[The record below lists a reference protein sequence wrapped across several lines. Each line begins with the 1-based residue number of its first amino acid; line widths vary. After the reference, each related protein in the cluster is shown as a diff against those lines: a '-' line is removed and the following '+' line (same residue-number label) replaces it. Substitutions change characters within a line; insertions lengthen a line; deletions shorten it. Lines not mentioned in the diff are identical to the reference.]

1 MVDTGDF
8 CIYIEVL
15 FCILISTRMK
25 GGSNCMQVLELQDVT
40 YSIRDRLLIDIDH
53 LQLQAGQVV
62 GLIGKNGQGKTTL
75 LRLIKGEILPEGGT
89 VKVEGVPYLMPQLKQ
104 DQTQGAS
111 GGEITS
117 EFFLQATRDRAK
129 LLLLDEPTTN
139 LDASHRQWVERKLK
153 RVDAG
158 VILVSHDRHLLDETC
173 SEIWVLDEGNVTVYS
188 GNYSDYITER
198 DRKRRHQ
205 QKEYEKYQKKKQQL
219 EKVAEVKKRQAER
232 ATVTPKSVSNSER
245 RQKGVS
251 VYYAGK
257 QKKLHKNRQAI
268 ETQIKQLE
276 PVEKPKQLSTIEM
289 EVPNQQQ
296 LHERTLIRF
305 HELAGWVEHKT
316 LWEPATLQLVGGQK
330 IGLIGDNGVGKTTLL
345 RMLLS
350 REHSDIQVNPQVK
363 FGYFAQNLSVLKT
376 EETVL
381 VNVMETSIQ
390 SETICRVVLA
400 QMGFYEQ
407 DIQKLVG
414 VLSGGERVKVALAKI
429 LVGDFNVL
437 VLDEPTNYLDIYAVA
452 ALEELLIEYPGTI
465 ILASHDQSIV
475 EAVCDQLLV
484 IDQNRLQLFKGTLSE
499 FQVYESQENRDHH
512 HDRLLQLNNRIS
524 DVLGRLSLDP
534 DDEQLQEQFDQ
545 LVAEKQEIEAL
556 E

>member
-1 MVDTGDF
+1 
-8 CIYIEVL
+8 
-15 FCILISTRMK
+15 
-25 GGSNCMQVLELQDVT
+25 MQVLELQDVT

-75 LRLIKGEILPEGGT
+75 LRLIKGEILPESGT

-139 LDASHRQWVERKLK
+139 LDTSHRQWVEHKLK

-173 SEIWVLDEGNVTVYS
+173 SEIWVLDESNVTVYS

-219 EKVAEVKKRQAER
+219 EKVAKIKRRQAER

-257 QKKLHKNRQAI
+257 QKNLHKNRQAI
-268 ETQIKQLE
+268 ETRIEQLE

-296 LHERTLIRF
+296 LH
-305 HELAGWVEHKT
+305 
-316 LWEPATLQLVGGQK
+316 
-330 IGLIGDNGVGKTTLL
+330 D

-350 REHSDIQVNPQVK
+350 SKHPDIQVNPQVK

-381 VNVMETSIQ
+381 VNVMETSVQ

-400 QMGFYEQ
+400 RMGFYEK
-407 DIQKLVG
+407 DIRKLVS

-429 LVGDFNVL
+429 LMGDFNVL

-484 IDQNRLQLFKGTLSE
+484 IDQNTLQLFEGTLSE
-499 FQVYESQENRDHH
+499 FQAYESQENRDHH

-534 DDEQLQEQFDQ
+534 DNEQLQEQFDQ
-545 LVAEKQEIEAL
+545 LMAEKKEIEAL

>member
-1 MVDTGDF
+1 
-8 CIYIEVL
+8 
-15 FCILISTRMK
+15 
-25 GGSNCMQVLELQDVT
+25 MQVLELQDVT

-53 LQLQAGQVV
+53 LQLHAGQVV

-75 LRLIKGEILPEGGT
+75 LRLIKGEILPDSGT
-89 VKVEGVPYLMPQLKQ
+89 VKVEGIPYLMPQLKQ

-139 LDASHRQWVERKLK
+139 LDANHRQWVERKLK
-153 RVDAG
+153 IMDAG
-158 VILVSHDRHLLDETC
+158 VILVSHDRHLLDGTC

-188 GNYSDYITER
+188 GNYSDYIIER
-198 DRKRRHQ
+198 DRKRRYQ

-219 EKVAEVKKRQAER
+219 EKAAEMKRRQAER
-232 ATVTPKSVSNSER
+232 ATVVPKSVSDPDR
-245 RQKGVS
+245 RQIGAAI
-251 VYYAGK
+251 YYAGK

-289 EVPNQQQ
+289 EVPNQQR
-296 LHERTLIRF
+296 LRERTIIRF
-305 HELAGWVEHKT
+305 YELAGGVEHKT
-316 LWEPATLQLVGGQK
+316 LWKPATLQLIGGQK
-330 IGLIGDNGVGKTTLL
+330 IGLIGDNGAGKTTLL

-350 REHSDIQVNPQVK
+350 SKHPDIRVNPQVK

-381 VNVMETSIQ
+381 VNVMETSVQ

-400 QMGFYEQ
+400 RMGFYEQ
-407 DIQKLVG
+407 DIRKLVG

-484 IDQNRLQLFKGTLSE
+484 IDQNTLQLFEGTLSE
-499 FQVYESQENRDHH
+499 FQAYDPQTKRDHQY
-512 HDRLLQLNNRIS
+512 DRLLQLNNRIS
-524 DVLGRLSLDP
+524 DILGRLSLEP
-534 DDEQLQEQFDQ
+534 DNEQLQEQFDQ
-545 LVAEKQEIEAL
+545 LVAEKKEIEAL

>member
-1 MVDTGDF
+1 
-8 CIYIEVL
+8 
-15 FCILISTRMK
+15 MK
-25 GGSNCMQVLELQDVT
+25 GGSDCMQVLELQDVT
-40 YSIRDRLLIDIDH
+40 YSIRERLLIDIDH
-53 LQLQAGQVV
+53 LQLHAGQVV

-75 LRLIKGEILPEGGT
+75 LRLIKGEILPDSGT
-89 VKVEGVPYLMPQLKQ
+89 VKVEGVPHLMPQLKQ
-104 DQTQGAS
+104 EQTQGAS

-153 RVDAG
+153 IMDAG

-188 GNYSDYITER
+188 GNYSDYIIER

-205 QKEYEKYQKKKQQL
+205 QKEYEKYQKKKRQL
-219 EKVAEVKKRQAER
+219 EKAAEMKRRQAER
-232 ATVTPKSVSNSER
+232 ATVVPKSVSDPDR
-245 RQKGVS
+245 RQIGAAI
-251 VYYAGK
+251 YYAGK

-296 LHERTLIRF
+296 LRERTIIRF
-305 HELAGWVEHKT
+305 HELAGGVEHKT
-316 LWEPATLQLVGGQK
+316 LWKPATLQLIGGQK
-330 IGLIGDNGVGKTTLL
+330 IGLIGDNGAGKTTLL
-345 RMLLS
+345 KMLLS
-350 REHSDIQVNPQVK
+350 SKHPDIQVNPQVK

-400 QMGFYEQ
+400 RMGFYEQ
-407 DIQKLVG
+407 DIRKLVG

-484 IDQNRLQLFKGTLSE
+484 IDQNTLQLFEGTLSE
-499 FQVYESQENRDHH
+499 FQAYNPQTKRDHQ

-524 DVLGRLSLDP
+524 EILGRLSLDP

-545 LVAEKQEIEAL
+545 LVAEKKEIEAL